1 MANALAHARS
11 PYLRAHADNPVA
23 WEPWGDAAL
32 ARARREDRPL
42 FVSVGYSA
50 CHWCHVM
57 AREAFSDT
65 EVARLLNEHFVSI
78 KIDREERPDL
88 DTQFQVAHQVL
99 NGRGG
104 GWPLSMFLEPEGR
117 TPFFAGTYFPL
128 APRYGMPGFADVLHR
143 IIEAYREHRVELREQ
158 GGRLSRM
165 LTERLGSDAEAAGEL
180 SLAPAD
186 QAAARLARSVDPVH
200 GGFGDAPKF
209 PQAPQLAFLLAR
221 GARDALGPTFEAML
235 HGGLFDH
242 VGGGFF
248 RYTVD
253 AAWRVPH
260 FEKMLY
266 DNALLLGLYAE
277 AAVRFDS
284 DAFGHA
290 ARATARF
297 MDAELALPGG
307 GYAAS
312 LNAES
317 DGEEGAFYVWTR
329 DEVRAHVGDARYPAF
344 AAAFGLDQAAQV
356 EGRWHLARID
366 HGHGGF
372 REELAA
378 LARERDKRRRPERDD
393 KLLTSWNALAVTGLA
408 RAALFLRDDALAT
421 RATETL
427 ATLER
432 IVAQGDEVLA
442 CALGGEAY
450 QPGFLEDYA
459 FLAEAALAV
468 AAVTDGA
475 AAIVLARKLAD
486 ALLKRFRT
494 DGGGLAMTPAGAESI
509 LYRPRRY
516 ADDAVPSG
524 AGVAVRV
531 LTILGHLLAEPE
543 YLDAAEGVLRA
554 AFTDLERAPEAFPTM
569 LIALDEFLDP
579 PPFVV
584 LRGDKRIDE
593 WARRAAGTH
602 PGARIVRIGPDAIEP
617 VLDRYGARG
626 PAVAYVCRGTACSA
640 PISDVQGLLAAL
652 S

>member
-1 MANALAHARS
+1 
-11 PYLRAHADNPVA
+11 
-23 WEPWGDAAL
+23 
-32 ARARREDRPL
+32 
-42 FVSVGYSA
+42 
-50 CHWCHVM
+50 
-57 AREAFSDT
+57 
-65 EVARLLNEHFVSI
+65 
-78 KIDREERPDL
+78 
-88 DTQFQVAHQVL
+88 
-99 NGRGG
+99 
-104 GWPLSMFLEPEGR
+104 MFLEPEGR

-128 APRYGMPGFADVLHR
+128 APRYGMPGFADVLRR
-143 IIEAYREHRVELREQ
+143 ILEAYREHRGELREQ
-158 GGRLSRM
+158 GNRLSKM
-165 LTERLGSDAEAAGEL
+165 LAERLGSDAEAAGEL

-186 QAAARLARSVDPVH
+186 HAAARLARSVDPVH

-235 HGGLFDH
+235 RGGLFDH

-277 AAVRFDS
+277 AAVRFDA

-317 DGEEGAFYVWTR
+317 GGEEGAFYVWTR
-329 DEVRAHVGDARYPAF
+329 DEVRAVVGDDRYPAF
-344 AAAFGLDQAAQV
+344 ARAFGLEDEPQV
-356 EGRWHLARID
+356 EGRWHLARTD

-372 REELAA
+372 EDELAA
-378 LARERDKRRRPERDD
+378 LARERDPRRRPERDD
-393 KLLTSWNALAVTGLA
+393 KLLTGWNALAVTGLA
-408 RAALFLRDDALAT
+408 RAALFLGDDALAT
-421 RATETL
+421 RASEVL
-427 ATLER
+427 AALER
-432 IVAQGDEVLA
+432 TVVHGDEVFA
-442 CALGGEAY
+442 CALDGEAY
-450 QPGFLEDYA
+450 QPGFLEDHA

-468 AAVTDGA
+468 AAVTEGA
-475 AAIVLARKLAD
+475 AAIALATKLAD

-494 DGGGLAMTPAGAESI
+494 DGGGLAMTPSGAESV

-524 AGVAVRV
+524 AGAAVRV
-531 LTILGHLLAEPE
+531 LTALGHLLAEPT

-554 AFTDLERAPEAFPTM
+554 AHADLERAPEAYPT
-569 LIALDEFLDP
+569 LLTALDAFLDP
-579 PPFVV
+579 LPLVV
-584 LRGDKRIDE
+584 LRGDERVAE
-593 WARRAAGTH
+593 WARQVARIQ
-602 PGARIVRIGPDAIEP
+602 PGAYIIRLGPESTGPA
-617 VLDRYGARG
+617 LDRYRARG
-626 PAVAYVCRGTACSA
+626 PAVAYVCRGGACSA
-640 PISDVQGLLAAL
+640 PLCEGQDLLDAL
-652 S
+652 R